1 MDDLTR
7 FGIISYIIRKLEES
21 RQYFGKVVI
30 QKIFYFLTSYS
41 KVPLPYEFYFYHF
54 GPYSD
59 LLKHDLEMM
68 QLFGM
73 IKIKEDPKSMGNE
86 IIPGEE
92 DQLPGGDNEAQSVVK
107 QYSGPIDRV
116 LSSFGSKDPAELEL
130 LATIHYVFEKTKPVY
145 ENTEEHRQVVL
156 QKVKQLK
163 PKFPLAS
170 IENAYVLLDG
180 QGFLTR

>member
-7 FGIISYIIRKLEES
+7 FGIISYIIRELAES

-68 QLFGM
+68 QLFGI
-73 IKIKEDPKSMGNE
+73 IKIQEDPRSMGYE

-92 DQLPGGDNEAQSVVK
+92 GQLSGGYEEALNVVK
-107 QYSGPIDRV
+107 QYAGPIDKV

-130 LATIHYVFEKTKPVY
+130 LATIHYVFEKTRSGY
-145 ENTEEHRQVVL
+145 ENNEEHKQVVL
-156 QKVKQLK
+156 QKTKQLK
-163 PKFPLAS
+163 PKFTLES
-170 IENAYVLLDG
+170 IEKAYVVLDR
-180 QGFLTR
+180 QGFLTH